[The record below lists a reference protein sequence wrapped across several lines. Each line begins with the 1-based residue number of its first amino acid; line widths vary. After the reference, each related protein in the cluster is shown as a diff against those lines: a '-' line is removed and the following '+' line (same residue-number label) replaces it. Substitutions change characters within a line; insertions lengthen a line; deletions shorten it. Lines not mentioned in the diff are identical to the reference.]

1 MISIGLTIMNAPS
14 GLVLFLEQVYQRQK
28 ITILVV
34 ADLVEILEK
43 IFFNLTAV
51 NRVLVLRQH

>member
-1 MISIGLTIMNAPS
+1 VISIGLTIMNAPS